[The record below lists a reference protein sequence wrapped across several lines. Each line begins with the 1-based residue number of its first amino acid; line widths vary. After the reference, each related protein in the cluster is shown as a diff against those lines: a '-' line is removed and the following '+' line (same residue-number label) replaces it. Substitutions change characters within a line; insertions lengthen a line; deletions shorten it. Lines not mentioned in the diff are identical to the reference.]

1 MGSNI
6 EDNQDDVPMEL
17 QLKGKKPSS
26 QKLKRHDSLDVEASK
41 MPDAKKV
48 IGTSVLLKLAFQSIG
63 VVYGD
68 IGTSPLY
75 VFSTIFLEG
84 VKHEDDILGALS
96 LILYTITLIPV
107 IKYVFIVLQAND
119 NGDGGTFALYS
130 LICRHSKVG
139 LIPSTMAEDSDV
151 STFKLDMPDRRTRR
165 ASQLKSVLENSQFAK
180 FFLLIATMLGTSMV
194 IGDGVL
200 TPCISV
206 LSAIGGVKAAAPEAM
221 TEDRIVWLAVAILIL
236 LFMFQ
241 RFGTEKV
248 GYTFAPILCLWFVL
262 IAGIGVYNFVSY
274 DIAIFRALNPMYIVN
289 YFKRNGKDAWVS
301 LGGVVMCITGSEAL
315 FADVGHFSVRSVQ
328 ISMCFVTY
336 PALILAYF
344 GQGAYLMNNTG
355 DVANTFY
362 ASTPKP
368 IYWPMFVIAVF
379 AAIIASQALISGTFA
394 IIQQSLAL
402 GCFPRVKIVHTSKKH
417 HGQIYIPEI
426 NNLLMV
432 ACVLT
437 IIGFKTTEK
446 LSNAYGMA
454 VVFVM
459 FLTSCFLIL
468 VMILIWKTNI
478 LLIIVY
484 ILIIVSVELVF
495 LSAVLYKFEQGGYLP
510 VALALFLMFIMYVW
524 NYVYRKKYHYELEHK
539 ISPEKVK
546 ETLDATSSHR
556 LPGLAIFYS
565 ELVHG
570 IPPIFKHYV
579 ENVPALH
586 SVLVF
591 ASVKSLPISKVPLE
605 ERFLFRRVKPY
616 DLYVFRCVI
625 RYGYNEMRNEE
636 EPIEKLLVE
645 RLKNYIKED
654 YMFSVA
660 ANGDNQGET
669 ASLIEKD
676 VEVLERASNM
686 GVVHLVGEQDVVAC
700 KGSGVTK
707 RMVIN
712 YAYNFLK
719 RNLRQSSN
727 KVFDIPTK
735 RMLKVGMT
743 CEL

>member
-6 EDNQDDVPMEL
+6 EDNQEDVPMEL

-41 MPDAKKV
+41 LPDAKKV
-48 IGTSVLLKLAFQSIG
+48 VGMSVLLKLAFQSIG

-84 VKHEDDILGALS
+84 VKHEEDILGALS

-107 IKYVFIVLQAND
+107 VKYVFIVLQAND

-130 LICRHSKVG
+130 LICRYSKVG

-165 ASQLKSVLENSQFAK
+165 ASQLKSMLENSQFAK

-200 TPCISV
+200 TPF
-206 LSAIGGVKAAAPEAM
+206 LSAIGGVKAAAPDAM

-262 IAGIGVYNFVSY
+262 IAGIGVYNFVIY
-274 DIAIFRALNPMYIVN
+274 DIAIFRALNPMYIVT
-289 YFKRNGKDAWVS
+289 YFQRNGKDAWVS
-301 LGGVVMCITGSEAL
+301 LGGVVMCITGAEAL

-344 GQGAYLMNNTG
+344 GQGAYLMKNSG

-362 ASTPKP
+362 ASIPKP

-426 NNLLMV
+426 NNLLMI

-437 IIGFKTTEK
+437 TIGFKTTEK
-446 LSNAYGMA
+446 LSNAYGIA

-484 ILIIVSVELVF
+484 ILIIVSVELVY

>member
-1 MGSNI
+1 M
-6 EDNQDDVPMEL
+6 
-17 QLKGKKPSS
+17 
-26 QKLKRHDSLDVEASK
+26 
-41 MPDAKKV
+41 
-48 IGTSVLLKLAFQSIG
+48 
-63 VVYGD
+63 
-68 IGTSPLY
+68 
-75 VFSTIFLEG
+75 
-84 VKHEDDILGALS
+84 
-96 LILYTITLIPV
+96 
-107 IKYVFIVLQAND
+107 
-119 NGDGGTFALYS
+119 
-130 LICRHSKVG
+130 
-139 LIPSTMAEDSDV
+139 
-151 STFKLDMPDRRTRR
+151 
-165 ASQLKSVLENSQFAK
+165 
-180 FFLLIATMLGTSMV
+180 
-194 IGDGVL
+194 
-200 TPCISV
+200 
-206 LSAIGGVKAAAPEAM
+206 
-221 TEDRIVWLAVAILIL
+221 
-236 LFMFQ
+236 
-241 RFGTEKV
+241 
-248 GYTFAPILCLWFVL
+248 
-262 IAGIGVYNFVSY
+262 
-274 DIAIFRALNPMYIVN
+274 
-289 YFKRNGKDAWVS
+289 
-301 LGGVVMCITGSEAL
+301 
-315 FADVGHFSVRSVQ
+315 
-328 ISMCFVTY
+328 
-336 PALILAYF
+336 
-344 GQGAYLMNNTG
+344 
-355 DVANTFY
+355 
-362 ASTPKP
+362 
-368 IYWPMFVIAVF
+368 
-379 AAIIASQALISGTFA
+379 
-394 IIQQSLAL
+394 
-402 GCFPRVKIVHTSKKH
+402 
-417 HGQIYIPEI
+417 
-426 NNLLMV
+426 
-432 ACVLT
+432 
-437 IIGFKTTEK
+437 
-446 LSNAYGMA
+446 
-454 VVFVM
+454 VFVM

-484 ILIIVSVELVF
+484 ILIIVSVELVY